1 MGFKDSTEKAKRRP
15 FLPSEYY
22 NSVVVLACG
31 LRDHPMHMCGHNV
44 GQSGPLSTRS
54 SHFSFVKG
62 PAGISA
68 DPHVVIINNFAVVQY
83 ALLNGVPRGEIEAK
97 NGIMGGLNKRAASSR
112 LEMRAL
118 KFVLAMRTSRQ
129 SPRSAFPGI
138 MSSISKGE
146 KSTQKRPHHT
156 EHHWQLFRNGVS
168 DPGHHFK
175 NSLKTLMPSRSRISG

>member
-1 MGFKDSTEKAKRRP
+1 MGFKDSTEKAKSRP

-31 LRDHPMHMCGHNV
+31 QKDHHMYMCGRNV

-54 SHFSFVKG
+54 SHFPFFKG
-62 PAGISA
+62 PAGIPA
-68 DPHVVIINNFAVVQY
+68 GPHVVIINNFAVVQY
-83 ALLNGVPRGEIEAK
+83 ALLNGVP
-97 NGIMGGLNKRAASSR
+97 GGKLKQKKELLEGWLNKRAASSW

-129 SPRSAFPGI
+129 RPHSEFPGI

-146 KSTQKRPHHT
+146 KSTQKRPDHT
-156 EHHWQLFRNGVS
+156 EHH
-168 DPGHHFK
+168 
-175 NSLKTLMPSRSRISG
+175 